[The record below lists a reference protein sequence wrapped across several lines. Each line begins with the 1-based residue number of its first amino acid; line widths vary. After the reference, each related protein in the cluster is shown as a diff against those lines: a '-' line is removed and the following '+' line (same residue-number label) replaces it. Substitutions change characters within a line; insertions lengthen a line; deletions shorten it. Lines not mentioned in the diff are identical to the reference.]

1 MASARGL
8 SVPLRPLMLSTRR
21 NGPAGCRGTLNSIV
35 PVAKPSQVTVRS
47 IFSTRPN
54 LANFWGGR
62 GESGNKNNDN
72 DNRKRPEKQKSKADD
87 AEKSEGSLFDSL
99 APKSESRPELFENLD
114 KSVEYRR
121 RQAEMTK
128 TDEERERDR
137 LNEALDRY
145 GADTETEKLA
155 EQVDGAAQKT
165 VTKPEDDTELM
176 ARIRP
181 EPKTALDHYLG
192 PLRKAVYLKQTTGVE
207 DLLIKGK
214 KYKLKL
220 SAREKELIEPS
231 VWLKSNTQR
240 GSIKKVTPFLRSLR
254 RMNIHQA
261 IAHCHFNT
269 KAIAR
274 DMEKLLY
281 RGVEEAKAMGIPEM
295 GLYIDQI
302 WSGKEPKPKAVQP
315 FLRDIKGRGRMG
327 IMKRKEHH
335 VQVILKTPLT
345 KRRIAKKKEEK
356 MINKKPWIP
365 VANKPIYDKTGAH
378 YTW

>member
-1 MASARGL
+1 MPL
-8 SVPLRPLMLSTRR
+8 SVF
-21 NGPAGCRGTLNSIV
+21 V
-35 PVAKPSQVTVRS
+35 PVSKSSQIAVRS
-47 IFSTRPN
+47 IFTTRPN
-54 LANFWGGR
+54 LVSFWGGR
-62 GESGNKNNDN
+62 GDSGNKKKNDN
-72 DNRKRPEKQKSKADD
+72 KDSAKKSDKEKTIADD
-87 AEKSEGSLFDSL
+87 SNEGSEDSIFDSL

-114 KSVEYRR
+114 MSVDYRR

-145 GADTETEKLA
+145 DAGTETEKLV
-155 EQVDGAAQKT
+155 EQVDGAEQKAIT
-165 VTKPEDDTELM
+165 MPEDDAELM

-220 SAREKELIEPS
+220 TKREKELIEPS

-240 GSIKKVTPFLRSLR
+240 GSVKKVTPFLRSLR
-254 RMNIHQA
+254 RMNIHRA

-281 RGVEEAKAMGIPEM
+281 RGIDEAKAMGIPEKGM
-295 GLYIDQI
+295 YIEQI
-302 WSGKEPKPKAVQP
+302 WSGKEPKAKAVQP
-315 FLRDIKGRGRMG
+315 FLKDIKGRGRMG

-335 VQVILKTPLT
+335 VQVILKTPVT
-345 KRRIAKKKEEK
+345 KSRIAKEKEAK

-365 VANKPIYDKTGAH
+365 VTNKPIYDKSGAY

>member
-1 MASARGL
+1 MASVRGL
-8 SVPLRPLMLSTRR
+8 SVPLRPLILTARR
-21 NGPAGCRGTLNSIV
+21 KPGCRSIPLSALV
-35 PVAKPSQVTVRS
+35 PVAKSSQIAVRRIS
-47 IFSTRPN
+47 TTRPN
-54 LANFWGGR
+54 LASFWGGR
-62 GESGNKNNDN
+62 GDSGNNKNDN
-72 DNRKRPEKQKSKADD
+72 KDSAKKSDKEKTKADD
-87 AEKSEGSLFDSL
+87 EKESEDSLFDSL
-99 APKSESRPELFENLD
+99 APKSESRPDLFENLD
-114 KSVEYRR
+114 MSVDYRR

-145 GADTETEKLA
+145 DTDTETEKLV
-155 EQVDGAAQKT
+155 EQVDGAEQKAI
-165 VTKPEDDTELM
+165 TKPDDDAELM

-220 SAREKELIEPS
+220 TKREKELIEPS

-240 GSIKKVTPFLRSLR
+240 GSVKKVTPFLRSLR

-274 DMEKLLY
+274 DVEKLLY
-281 RGVEEAKAMGIPEM
+281 RGIDEAKAMGIPEKGM
-295 GLYIDQI
+295 YIDQI

-315 FLRDIKGRGRMG
+315 FLKDIKGRGRMG

-335 VQVILKTPLT
+335 VQVILKTPVT
-345 KRRIAKKKEEK
+345 KRRIAKEKEEK

-365 VANKPIYDKTGAH
+365 VTNKPIYDKSGAH